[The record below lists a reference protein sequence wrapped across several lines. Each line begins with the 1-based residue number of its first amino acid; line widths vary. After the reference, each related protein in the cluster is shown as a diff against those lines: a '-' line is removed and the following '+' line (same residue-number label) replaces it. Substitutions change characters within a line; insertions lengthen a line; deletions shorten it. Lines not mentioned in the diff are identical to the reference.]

1 MFSISFSQSKT
12 SGIGKEGTVFYKNG
26 TQEKGFIKIDKKN
39 HIWFRKNKDSD
50 EVLYNF
56 KEVVRFNTLS
66 NKGTLRGYHYEL
78 VPSGNK
84 TKVILVDE
92 AKDKGTLFFKDKT
105 QKKGIITFK
114 NNNVIF
120 KENVDSEK
128 KVYDFNTIY
137 KLSVNNDK
145 RDVDDYEYKLVVKNN
160 KIKVVLLKSIIIGSV
175 ILLSTTNSYI
185 INDPNFGISSGLY
198 TAYYLSKDNDLY
210 ATKLLPSNIYNYH
223 FRKNIAPSFFGKCEE
238 LMKIINDKTF
248 GKSDIKKVVNYY
260 NNECNK

>member
-56 KEVVRFNTLS
+56 NGVVRFNTLS

-78 VPSGNK
+78 IPSGNK
-84 TKVILVDE
+84 TKIILVDE
-92 AKDKGTLFFKDKT
+92 AKDKGTLFFKNKT

-120 KENVDSEK
+120 KENEDSEE
-128 KVYDFNTIY
+128 KVYNFNAIY
-137 KLSVNNDK
+137 KLNVNNDK
-145 RDVDDYEYKLVVKNN
+145 GDVDDYEYKLVVKEN
-160 KIKVVLLKSIIIGSV
+160 KTKVYLLKSEIYGKV
-175 ILLSTTNSYI
+175 N
-185 INDPNFGISSGLY
+185 LY
-198 TAYYLSKDNDLY
+198 T
-210 ATKLLPSNIYNYH
+210 
-223 FRKNIAPSFFGKCEE
+223 RSFKRVGYGAGFWQ
-238 LMKIINDKTF
+238 
-248 GKSDIKKVVNYY
+248 
-260 NNECNK
+260 CN